1 MEQDVVVIG
10 AGIGGLAI
18 AWELSSRSGLLADN
32 ARCEVLDA
40 APRAG
45 GNIRTERREGFL
57 YEWGPTG
64 FLDDAPETL
73 DACARLGLADR
84 LTAAG
89 KNAER
94 RFIVKGG
101 TLRELPSGFGS
112 FLTSPVLSLSGKLRI
127 LGEPLVAAR
136 RDGVDESV
144 HEFASR
150 RFGPE
155 AASVLV
161 DALVTGI
168 WAGNA
173 ESLSIQSALPRLAA
187 LERDH
192 GGVLRGMMARRPK
205 GGAAATRRGQ
215 LTSFPS
221 GLEELP
227 AALAA
232 RLGKRLRLG
241 TEVAA
246 IEPKEGGGYRIS
258 FADGPSRDAAA
269 VVLACPAWRAAPIVA
284 AMDRPLAA
292 ELTAIPSVP
301 IAVVHL
307 GFSREEAPGLLGI
320 GFLVP
325 RAEHRSVLG
334 TLIPSNVFPERAP
347 DGQVLA
353 SMMLG
358 GARDPNLVEAPDQT
372 LIDTACAALRAFA
385 GVQAAPRFSFTIRH
399 TRGIPQYV
407 VGHSE
412 RLKAIEARLREHPG
426 LFLAGNSYR
435 GIAINSCLAEA
446 PRVAEEVAAFL
457 R

>member
-1 MEQDVVVIG
+1 MERDVLVIG
-10 AGIGGLAI
+10 AGIAGLAI
-18 AWELSSRSGLLADN
+18 AWELSSRKGLLSEN
-32 ARCEVLDA
+32 SRLEVLEA
-40 APRAG
+40 APRPG
-45 GNIRTERREGFL
+45 GNIRAERREGFL
-57 YEWGPTG
+57 CEWGPTG
-64 FLDDAPETL
+64 FLDDVPETL
-73 DACARLGLADR
+73 DACTRLGLHDR
-84 LTAAG
+84 LTAAST
-89 KNAER
+89 NAER
-94 RFIVKGG
+94 RFVVKGG
-101 TLRELPSGFGS
+101 KLRELPAGVVS
-112 FLTSPVLSLSGKLRI
+112 FLTSPVLSLGGKLRI
-127 LGEPLVAAR
+127 LGEPFVAAR

-155 AASVLV
+155 TAGVLV

-168 WAGNA
+168 WAGHA

-192 GGVLRGMMARRPK
+192 GGVLRGMMARRPQ
-205 GGAAATRRGQ
+205 GGAAATRRGR
-215 LTSFPS
+215 LTSFPR

-232 RLGKRLRLG
+232 RLGERVRLG
-241 TEVAA
+241 TEVTA
-246 IEPKEGGGYRIS
+246 IEPKDGGGYRIS
-258 FADGPSRDAAA
+258 FADGPPKDATA
-269 VVLACPAWRAAPIVA
+269 VVLACPAWRAAPLVA
-284 AMDRPLAA
+284 AMDQPLSD
-292 ELTAIPSVP
+292 ELAAIPSVP

-307 GFSREEAPGLLGI
+307 GFSREDAPGLKGI

-334 TLIPSNVFPERAP
+334 TLLPSNVFPGRAP

-358 GARDPNLVEAPDQT
+358 GARDPSLVEATDHT

-385 GVQAAPRFSFTIRH
+385 GVRGAPRFSFTIRH
-399 TRGIPQYV
+399 PRGIPQYV
-407 VGHSE
+407 IGHGD
-412 RLKAIEARLREHPG
+412 RLKAIAARLRSHPG

-435 GIAINSCLAEA
+435 GIAINACLAEA